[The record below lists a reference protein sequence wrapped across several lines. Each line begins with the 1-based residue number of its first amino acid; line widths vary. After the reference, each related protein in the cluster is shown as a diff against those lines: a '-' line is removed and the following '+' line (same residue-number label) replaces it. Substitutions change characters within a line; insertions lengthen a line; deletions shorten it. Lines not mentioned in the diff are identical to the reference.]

1 MATKPQIVAAPNR
14 GNYSVKGTPRGIT
27 IPKIPVAGSLVRGK
41 AGVDFVYRPKG
52 PKGAGYYKKA
62 KPTPS
67 IVGSKPMT
75 STDAAGSTIAT
86 PPAVTAAAPTVPY
99 NYSAGFAS
107 DPRYATGLA
116 SIASNQVGIGTEYG
130 LVINRDTN
138 ASSPTYGMAMFRVPG
153 QEAGTGN
160 ITAKIDPV
168 TGASVYSDATGKVYP
183 VVDLELDV
191 RPLKQGEAGYLGG
204 ALGNTAAQS
213 QNQQYNI
220 GNQAAQGGAGRSG
233 MRSSM
238 AAMEVGALQGAL
250 SKLGMGAAGA
260 FRGTTDQYANLL
272 NAIFPDQADKAAALA
287 SAGTTPP
294 APVVAPTTPDA
305 PAPDTASPGSGFVQ
319 TVTPD
324 ASGALSGG
332 PGGEFMKLLGN
343 ATLERNTSDKA
354 IREQLNGILNNPKYK
369 LTAQQKNYIKRLLTG
384 RYKGNKKY

>member
-213 QNQQYNI
+213 RNQQYNI

-294 APVVAPTTPDA
+294 APVVAPDA
-305 PAPDTASPGSGFVQ
+305 PIPAAAPVNTNPDTQTGLVSGQ
-319 TVTPD
+319 
-324 ASGALSGG
+324 ALSGG
-332 PGGEFMKLLGN
+332 PEGQFMGQANAIVAQRDAPYSQMKNSLLALKRFALTPRQIRWIDNWIKNN
-343 ATLERNTSDKA
+343 A
-354 IREQLNGILNNPKYK
+354 PKRK
-369 LTAQQKNYIKRLLTG
+369 SK
-384 RYKGNKKY
+384 

>member
-1 MATKPQIVAAPNR
+1 VATKPQIVAAPNR

-294 APVVAPTTPDA
+294 APVVAPDAAIPAAA
-305 PAPDTASPGSGFVQ
+305 PANTDPITQ
-319 TVTPD
+319 TGQVV
-324 ASGALSGG
+324 GQALSAG
-332 PGGEFMKLLGN
+332 PQGQFMGQVRGVLG
-343 ATLERNTSDKA
+343 
-354 IREQLNGILNNPKYK
+354 IREISPKARIEQLRSIGRNYALTPQQRRYLDNEIEKFRK
-369 LTAQQKNYIKRLLTG
+369 LSKVD
-384 RYKGNKKY
+384 